1 MVTVVIDP
9 ERLKRQ
15 GDGLTAT
22 YNGSL
27 STSNEY
33 RMNNNGKMFLHFLK
47 TAGVVCVVTVQT
59 PGTVDGN
66 AIAELA
72 VTVPAD
78 TGDIFIGPFDP
89 AVYNAFGQHYIA
101 VTLSNIAGVTFAA
114 IYMDG

>member
-1 MVTVVIDP
+1 MADVVIVP
-9 ERLKRQ
+9 ERVKRQ

-27 STSNEY
+27 SVSNEY
-33 RMNNNGKMFLHFLK
+33 HINNNGKMFLHFLK
-47 TAGVVCVVTVQT
+47 TAGTACVVTIQT

-89 AVYNAFGQHYIA
+89 AVYNAFGLHYIA
-101 VTLSNIAGVTFAA
+101 FTLSNIAGVTFAA